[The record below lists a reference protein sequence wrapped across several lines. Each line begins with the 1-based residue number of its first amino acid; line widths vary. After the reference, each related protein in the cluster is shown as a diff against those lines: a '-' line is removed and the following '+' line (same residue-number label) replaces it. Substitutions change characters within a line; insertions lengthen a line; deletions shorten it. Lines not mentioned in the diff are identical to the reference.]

1 MLIST
6 NSGIVFD
13 ENDFITPQNRVFGI
27 MLGDA
32 IPKELVGTTD
42 ANFYTHYSEISTVEA
57 NWDLHTLGRWDVGA
71 NVFEW
76 VAKKTGDEVRKTDDI
91 PNIFLN
97 CSYPGIFNTQ
107 KFAPLPVPDVHS
119 RRNGR
124 TTLPLVKQIWGDAK
138 GESPYTF
145 HPLVPPSCL
154 LPPKDT

>member
-1 MLIST
+1 MRTSP
-6 NSGIVFD
+6 NFAIVFD

-27 MLGDA
+27 LLGDA

-71 NVFEW
+71 NVFKW
-76 VAKKTGDEVRKTDDI
+76 VATKTGDKVRKADVS
-91 PNIFLN
+91 NIFLN
-97 CSYPGIFNTQ
+97 CSYPGIFNT
-107 KFAPLPVPDVHS
+107 KNFAPLPVPDVHS

-124 TTLPLVKQIWGDAK
+124 TILPLVKQIWGDATGK
-138 GESPYTF
+138 SPYKS

-154 LPPKDT
+154 NPPK